1 MKANLK
7 KRQKY
12 GFLSNSF
19 DVIVIVALSVA
30 IYIAFT
36 PLFAQ
41 AETRIVVETLSAA
54 AGAILAAAFTWALLT
69 RQAKA
74 AKNNA
79 LLEKQLE
86 ILNEQMSDLASRT
99 DELLLKA
106 RVHDMNAKNVDQK
119 DDKGPEQHKEMRNDL
134 SRLHHKLLTAQ
145 IPMGAVMPA
154 EAAFALKQI
163 TNDIDDFISSLSE
176 AKEDDI
182 YKNIKENI
190 VPRLHLVAQ
199 FCGHELDVVEEIELS
214 EEKKIEIA
222 EKLQN
227 ASQNS
232 QEEGQSAISRK
243 DSSMEAKLMCI
254 KIKYDGS
261 DEKILYNR
269 TRAAWKTNVERA
281 RRADYILS
289 VNQGKCIEVYKA
301 TEWLPA
307 TRSNFPHLLE
317 DIPGRFGFEG
327 EIAEKSIRDTYKGKK
342 VPEQFVSKPGMAS
355 PILYNYKLQDS

>member
-1 MKANLK
+1 MISNFK
-7 KRQKY
+7 KKQKH
-12 GFLSNSF
+12 GFFSNAL
-19 DVIVIVALSVA
+19 DVVVVVVLSVA

-41 AETRIVVETLSAA
+41 AETKIVVETLSAA

-74 AKNNA
+74 VKNNA

-86 ILNEQMSDLASRT
+86 ILNEQMLDLALRT

-106 RVHDMNAKNVDQK
+106 RQHHMNAKTVDQK
-119 DDKGPEQHKEMRNDL
+119 GEKGPEQQKEIINEL

-154 EAAFALKQI
+154 RAAFALKRI
-163 TNDIDDFISSLSE
+163 ADDIDDLISSLSQT
-176 AKEDDI
+176 KEEDV
-182 YKNIKENI
+182 YKNIKDSI

-199 FCGHELDVVEEIELS
+199 YCGYELDVVDQIELS
-214 EEKKIEIA
+214 EQDKEQIA
-222 EKLQN
+222 SNLN
-227 ASQNS
+227 LASQDS
-232 QEEGQSAISRK
+232 QEEGQIAISK
-243 DSSMEAKLMCI
+243 EDSSIEENLMCI
-254 KIKYDGS
+254 KVQYDGS

-269 TRAAWKTNVERA
+269 TRAAWRTNVERA
-281 RRADYILS
+281 KRAHYVLS

-301 TEWLPA
+301 VKWLPA

-327 EIAEKSIRDTYKGKK
+327 EIAEKSTRDKYKNKQ

-355 PILYNYKLQDS
+355 PILYNYK